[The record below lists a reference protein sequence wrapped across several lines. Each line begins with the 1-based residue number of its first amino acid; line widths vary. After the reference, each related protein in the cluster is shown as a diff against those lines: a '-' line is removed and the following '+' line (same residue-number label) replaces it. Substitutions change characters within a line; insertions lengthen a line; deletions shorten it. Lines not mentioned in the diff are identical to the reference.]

1 MMSQDEINIL
11 NNISSFDNLSSI
23 DQTKLPITC
32 DNLKVQPCEEILF
45 LSAIL
50 YFSPTHWT
58 IWINDKTYT
67 ADDVEDDSIKII
79 KVNNQ
84 QIELEIKNKNQNPI
98 KLRANQSL
106 VTLGYRI
113 IDGDARQKSKS
124 ILL

>member
-45 LSAIL
+45 LSA
-50 YFSPTHWT
+50 